1 MFSTSE
7 HSHPTFPSVKSP
19 TRNNVASVSSKSP
32 IRDSNIPSI
41 DVSNPWKEDNL
52 KDNRVTKLLEKS
64 KVTSIVS
71 KSPSSRKE
79 IAPPISPP
87 QKSDDLVVSPGDD
100 DSFAMSFKDSKCP
113 AEISSK
119 KSLTKFSYELVVLA
133 SKVESRNLSLKVS
146 FRIWKM
152 SSQLLQSK
160 QVNSDLTEQLHS
172 REKARLQSNAEYDK
186 RVESLERKLHDEETR
201 NSALQDRLIT
211 MEQDN
216 VARVNEHMAKQEALS
231 TQLEVQ
237 KEMLKDAQDNLSQH
251 EKKYSQ
257 SLQDITSDVVQFTK
271 VMESKDDNIASLLS
285 TKDKMENEIHELRAE
300 NKDLV
305 SSRENFVCPDCTKMK
320 TFFDTMQHDM
330 QHLMEKKVQ
339 LEHENAQIPVL
350 TDQLASLREKLTV
363 TQLDFTK
370 QVSEMQQKSQ
380 GMVAQSVVVE
390 LENKYT
396 EQLREKEADF
406 VAKEKMLQDCLREVA
421 SAKDALMEYDDKCM
435 EMEDLLKKSQ
445 AQ

>member
-7 HSHPTFPSVKSP
+7 HSPPTFPSVKSP
-19 TRNNVASVSSKSP
+19 TRNNVASASSKSP

-64 KVTSIVS
+64 KVNSIVS

-79 IAPPISPP
+79 IALPIPPL

-100 DSFAMSFKDSKCP
+100 DSFAMSFKDSQSP
-113 AEISSK
+113 AEIGSK
-119 KSLTKFSYELVVLA
+119 ESLTKFSYELVVLA
-133 SKVESRNLSLKVS
+133 SKVESRNLSLKIS

-172 REKARLQSNAEYDK
+172 REKARLQSNAEYDN

-300 NKDLV
+300 NKALV
-305 SSRENFVCPDCTKMK
+305 SSKEHFVCPDCTKMK
-320 TFFDTMQHDM
+320 NFFDTMQHDM

-363 TQLDFTK
+363 IQLDFTK

-396 EQLREKEADF
+396 EQLREKEAAF

>member
-1 MFSTSE
+1 
-7 HSHPTFPSVKSP
+7 
-19 TRNNVASVSSKSP
+19 
-32 IRDSNIPSI
+32 
-41 DVSNPWKEDNL
+41 
-52 KDNRVTKLLEKS
+52 
-64 KVTSIVS
+64 
-71 KSPSSRKE
+71 
-79 IAPPISPP
+79 
-87 QKSDDLVVSPGDD
+87 
-100 DSFAMSFKDSKCP
+100 
-113 AEISSK
+113 
-119 KSLTKFSYELVVLA
+119 
-133 SKVESRNLSLKVS
+133 
-146 FRIWKM
+146 
-152 SSQLLQSK
+152 
-160 QVNSDLTEQLHS
+160 
-172 REKARLQSNAEYDK
+172 
-186 RVESLERKLHDEETR
+186 
-201 NSALQDRLIT
+201 
-211 MEQDN
+211 
-216 VARVNEHMAKQEALS
+216 
-231 TQLEVQ
+231 
-237 KEMLKDAQDNLSQH
+237 
-251 EKKYSQ
+251 
-257 SLQDITSDVVQFTK
+257 
-271 VMESKDDNIASLLS
+271 
-285 TKDKMENEIHELRAE
+285 
-300 NKDLV
+300 
-305 SSRENFVCPDCTKMK
+305 MK

>member
-1 MFSTSE
+1 
-7 HSHPTFPSVKSP
+7 
-19 TRNNVASVSSKSP
+19 
-32 IRDSNIPSI
+32 
-41 DVSNPWKEDNL
+41 
-52 KDNRVTKLLEKS
+52 
-64 KVTSIVS
+64 
-71 KSPSSRKE
+71 
-79 IAPPISPP
+79 
-87 QKSDDLVVSPGDD
+87 
-100 DSFAMSFKDSKCP
+100 
-113 AEISSK
+113 
-119 KSLTKFSYELVVLA
+119 
-133 SKVESRNLSLKVS
+133 
-146 FRIWKM
+146 
-152 SSQLLQSK
+152 
-160 QVNSDLTEQLHS
+160 
-172 REKARLQSNAEYDK
+172 
-186 RVESLERKLHDEETR
+186 
-201 NSALQDRLIT
+201 

-237 KEMLKDAQDNLSQH
+237 REMLKDAQDNLSQH

-300 NKDLV
+300 NKALV
-305 SSRENFVCPDCTKMK
+305 SSREHFVCPDCTKMK
-320 TFFDTMQHDM
+320 NFFDTMQHDM